1 MRFTRRCG
9 GSARPRVDVHVLFGT
24 RTCTLVRAPSCEC
37 ISGAQGHGLPLV
49 ALVQSVVANGG
60 SANGVRLLS
69 PETIKVIFDEQAN
82 GIDLVLGIPL
92 RFGIGYGLPET
103 TTLPYLP
110 NDPGI
115 CFWGGYG
122 GSMII
127 VDTTRKM
134 TLAYMMN
141 RMSPG
146 IIGSATSGAL
156 IAAAYGCVS

>member
-1 MRFTRRCG
+1 M
-9 GSARPRVDVHVLFGT
+9 
-24 RTCTLVRAPSCEC
+24 
-37 ISGAQGHGLPLV
+37 
-49 ALVQSVVANGG
+49 
-60 SANGVRLLS
+60 LS